1 MQKKNFC
8 PYCGAKLSGEV
19 RFCPQCGKKLEDD
32 SINNSEE
39 VSQEESIEENI
50 PEQHSSEEIVSDNTP
65 KKQNEGNEIPE
76 EFPDGLDE
84 NPSGI
89 KKSKTSVF
97 IKIIIGIVVAG
108 LLFGLGYKLFDV
120 VDNKKAQKQAETKKE
135 DTKKT
140 PEKESNSKKIGD
152 QTFHTNIKGIG
163 EAEFISNTPNTNESK
178 YADATFEIEKD
189 GKTYE
194 KLPGYEKNNIR
205 KDKVFQSVDAVS
217 FQDCNSDN
225 ADDIIIIN
233 SYKVNKNVKTESRI
247 YIQGSDQKFTLDKDL
262 STRVNENGSLATVA
276 DIVDYLKQE
285 ESNTAEISSKSEQK
299 NSGQE
304 ASSDE
309 WKQEESNTAEISFK
323 SEQKNSG
330 QEASSDEWK
339 QAYINWVNQRPDWT
353 YVLFDVNGDDI
364 PEIAAHSG
372 NMADGGAVGT
382 YANGKVQEIPIAR
395 GGLISV
401 QGQNVVDN
409 SDGHMGRYYD
419 YVYKIDDGRWVQI
432 GDGEYGD
439 DGDTTM
445 ETDKYGNST
454 IKFVYT
460 WNGEK
465 VSEDEYSANLK
476 KLIDVDLADDIG
488 YQEVSSS
495 EIISQIRNY
504 TNDNKIILK
513 QEDGK

>member
-8 PYCGAKLSGEV
+8 PYCGAKLSSEV

-32 SINNSEE
+32 NINNSEE
-39 VSQEESIEENI
+39 VSQEESIGENI

-135 DTKKT
+135 DTKKTPEKESNSKDTKKT

-247 YIQGSDQKFTLDKDL
+247 YIQGSDQKFTLDKEL

-285 ESNTAEISSKSEQK
+285 ESNTAEISS
-299 NSGQE
+299 
-304 ASSDE
+304 
-309 WKQEESNTAEISFK
+309 K

-409 SDGHMGRYYD
+409 SDGHVGRYYD
-419 YVYKIDDGRWVQI
+419 CVYKIDDGRWVQI

-439 DGDTTM
+439 NGDTTM

-476 KLIDVDLADDIG
+476 KLIDVDLADEIG

-495 EIISQIRNY
+495 EIISQIRKY

>member
-50 PEQHSSEEIVSDNTP
+50 PEQHSSGEIVSDNTP
-65 KKQNEGNEIPE
+65 KKKNEGNEITE

-89 KKSKTSVF
+89 KKSKTPVF

-120 VDNKKAQKQAETKKE
+120 ADNKKAQKQAETKKE

-163 EAEFISNTPNTNESK
+163 EVEFISNTPNTNESK

-233 SYKVNKNVKTESRI
+233 SYKENENVKTESRI

-262 STRVNENGSLATVA
+262 STRVNENGSLTTVA

-285 ESNTAEISSKSEQK
+285 EPNAAEKSSESRQVV
-299 NSGQE
+299 
-304 ASSDE
+304 SSDE
-309 WKQEESNTAEISFK
+309 WKQE
-323 SEQKNSG
+323 
-330 QEASSDEWK
+330 
-339 QAYINWVNQRPDWT
+339 YINWVNQRPDWT

-395 GGLISV
+395 YGLISV

-419 YVYKIDDGRWVQI
+419 YVYKIDDGKWVQI

-439 DGDTTM
+439 GGDATV
-445 ETDKYGNST
+445 ETDEYGNDT
-454 IKFVYT
+454 INFKYT
-460 WNGEK
+460 WNGEE
-465 VSEDEYSANLK
+465 VSEDEYSAKLK
-476 KLIDVDLADDIG
+476 KVIDVDLADEIG

-495 EIISQIRNY
+495 QIISQIQNY
-504 TNDNKIILK
+504 TNDNKTILK

>member
-8 PYCGAKLSGEV
+8 PYCGAKLSSEV

-89 KKSKTSVF
+89 KKSKTPVF

-140 PEKESNSKKIGD
+140 PEKESNSKKIGN

-163 EAEFISNTPNTNESK
+163 KAEFISNTPNTNESK

-233 SYKVNKNVKTESRI
+233 SYKENENVKIESRI

-304 ASSDE
+304 ASSD
-309 WKQEESNTAEISFK
+309 K
-323 SEQKNSG
+323 
-330 QEASSDEWK
+330 WK

-353 YVLFDVNGDDI
+353 YELFDVNGDDI

-419 YVYKIDDGRWVQI
+419 CVYKIDDGRWVQI

-439 DGDTTM
+439 DGDITM

-476 KLIDVDLADDIG
+476 KLIDVDLADEIG
-488 YQEVSSS
+488 YQEISSS

>member
-8 PYCGAKLSGEV
+8 PYCGAKLSSEV

-39 VSQEESIEENI
+39 VSQEESIGENI

-120 VDNKKAQKQAETKKE
+120 ADNKKAQKQAETKKE

-163 EAEFISNTPNTNESK
+163 EVEFISNTPNTNESK

-233 SYKVNKNVKTESRI
+233 SYKENENVKTESRI

-262 STRVNENGSLATVA
+262 STRVNENGSLTTVA

-285 ESNTAEISSKSEQK
+285 ESNTAEISS
-299 NSGQE
+299 
-304 ASSDE
+304 
-309 WKQEESNTAEISFK
+309 K

-409 SDGHMGRYYD
+409 SDGHVGRYYD

-476 KLIDVDLADDIG
+476 KLIDVDLADEIG

>member
-8 PYCGAKLSGEV
+8 PYCGAKLSSEV

-39 VSQEESIEENI
+39 VSQEESIGENI

-140 PEKESNSKKIGD
+140 PEKESNSKDTKKTPEKESNSKKIGD

-233 SYKVNKNVKTESRI
+233 SYKENENVKTESRI

-285 ESNTAEISSKSEQK
+285 ESNTAEISS
-299 NSGQE
+299 
-304 ASSDE
+304 
-309 WKQEESNTAEISFK
+309 K

-409 SDGHMGRYYD
+409 SDGHVGRYYD
-419 YVYKIDDGRWVQI
+419 CVYKIDDGRWVQI

-476 KLIDVDLADDIG
+476 KLIDVDLADEIG

>member
-8 PYCGAKLSGEV
+8 PYCGAKLSSEV

-39 VSQEESIEENI
+39 VSQEESIGENI

-84 NPSGI
+84 NPSEI
-89 KKSKTSVF
+89 KKSKTTVF

-135 DTKKT
+135 DTKKTPEKESNSKDTKKT

-309 WKQEESNTAEISFK
+309 WKQ
-323 SEQKNSG
+323 
-330 QEASSDEWK
+330 
-339 QAYINWVNQRPDWT
+339 AYINWVNQRPDWT

-395 GGLISV
+395 CGLISV

-419 YVYKIDDGRWVQI
+419 CVYKIDDGRWVQI

-476 KLIDVDLADDIG
+476 KLIDVDLADEIG

>member
-8 PYCGAKLSGEV
+8 PYCGAKLSSEV

-50 PEQHSSEEIVSDNTP
+50 PEQHSSGEIVSDNTP
-65 KKQNEGNEIPE
+65 KKQNEGNEITE

-84 NPSGI
+84 NPSEI
-89 KKSKTSVF
+89 KKSKTTVF

-163 EAEFISNTPNTNESK
+163 EVEFISNTPNTNESK
-178 YADATFEIEKD
+178 YADATFEIERD

-233 SYKVNKNVKTESRI
+233 SYKENENVKTESRI

-262 STRVNENGSLATVA
+262 STRVNENGSLTTVA

-299 NSGQE
+299 NS
-304 ASSDE
+304 A
-309 WKQEESNTAEISFK
+309 
-323 SEQKNSG
+323 

-353 YVLFDVNGDDI
+353 YVLIDVNGDDI
-364 PEIAAHSG
+364 PEIAAIG
-372 NMADGGAVGT
+372 TCMADGGAVGT

-395 GGLISV
+395 CGLISV

-445 ETDKYGNST
+445 ETDKYGKST

-476 KLIDVDLADDIG
+476 KLIDVDLADVIG
-488 YQEVSSS
+488 YQGLSSS

>member
-8 PYCGAKLSGEV
+8 PYCGAKLSSEV

-39 VSQEESIEENI
+39 VSQEESIGENI

-163 EAEFISNTPNTNESK
+163 EVEFISNTPNTNESK

-309 WKQEESNTAEISFK
+309 WKQ
-323 SEQKNSG
+323 
-330 QEASSDEWK
+330 
-339 QAYINWVNQRPDWT
+339 AYINWVNQRPDWT

-409 SDGHMGRYYD
+409 SDGHVGRYYD
-419 YVYKIDDGRWVQI
+419 CVYKIDDGRWVQI

-439 DGDTTM
+439 NGDTTM

-476 KLIDVDLADDIG
+476 KLIDVDLADEIG

-495 EIISQIRNY
+495 EIISQIRKY

>member
-8 PYCGAKLSGEV
+8 PYCGAKLSSEV

-39 VSQEESIEENI
+39 VSQEESIGENI

-65 KKQNEGNEIPE
+65 KKQNEGNEISE

-89 KKSKTSVF
+89 RKSKTPVF
-97 IKIIIGIVVAG
+97 IKSIIGIVVAG
-108 LLFGLGYKLFDV
+108 VLFGLGYKLFDV

-135 DTKKT
+135 NTKKI

-163 EAEFISNTPNTNESK
+163 EVEFISNTPNTNESK

-233 SYKVNKNVKTESRI
+233 SYKENENVKTESRI

-262 STRVNENGSLATVA
+262 STRVNENGSLTTVA

-285 ESNTAEISSKSEQK
+285 ESNTAEISS
-299 NSGQE
+299 
-304 ASSDE
+304 
-309 WKQEESNTAEISFK
+309 K

-409 SDGHMGRYYD
+409 SDGHVGRYYD

-476 KLIDVDLADDIG
+476 KLIDVDLADEIG

>member
-50 PEQHSSEEIVSDNTP
+50 PEQHSSGEIVSDNTP
-65 KKQNEGNEIPE
+65 KKKNEGNEITE
-76 EFPDGLDE
+76 EFQDGLDE

-89 KKSKTSVF
+89 KKSKTPVF

-120 VDNKKAQKQAETKKE
+120 ADNKKAQKQAETKKE

-163 EAEFISNTPNTNESK
+163 EVEFISNTPNTNESK

-233 SYKVNKNVKTESRI
+233 SYKENENVKTESRI

-262 STRVNENGSLATVA
+262 STRVNENGSLTTVA

-309 WKQEESNTAEISFK
+309 WKQ
-323 SEQKNSG
+323 
-330 QEASSDEWK
+330 
-339 QAYINWVNQRPDWT
+339 AYINWVNQRPDWT
-353 YVLFDVNGDDI
+353 YVLIDVNGDDI
-364 PEIAAHSG
+364 PEIAAIG
-372 NMADGGAVGT
+372 TCMADGGAVAT
-382 YANGKVQEIPIAR
+382 YANGEVQELQTYRAGIFYM
-395 GGLISV
+395 

-476 KLIDVDLADDIG
+476 KLIDVDLADEIG

>member
-50 PEQHSSEEIVSDNTP
+50 PEQHSSGEIVSDNTP
-65 KKQNEGNEIPE
+65 KKKNEGNEITE

-89 KKSKTSVF
+89 KKSKTPVF

-120 VDNKKAQKQAETKKE
+120 ADNKKAQKQAETKKE

-163 EAEFISNTPNTNESK
+163 EVEFISNTPNTNESK

-309 WKQEESNTAEISFK
+309 WKQ
-323 SEQKNSG
+323 
-330 QEASSDEWK
+330 
-339 QAYINWVNQRPDWT
+339 AYINWVNQRPDWT

-364 PEIAAHSG
+364 PEIAAIG
-372 NMADGGAVGT
+372 TCMADGGAVAT
-382 YANGKVQEIPIAR
+382 YANGEVQELQTYRAGIFYM
-395 GGLISV
+395 
-401 QGQNVVDN
+401 QGQNAIDN
-409 SDGHMGRYYD
+409 EDGNMGNYYD
-419 YVYKIDDGRWVQI
+419 RVFKIEDGKWVQI
-432 GDGEYGD
+432 GDGAYGD
-439 DGDTTM
+439 
-445 ETDKYGNST
+445 ES
-454 IKFVYT
+454 
-460 WNGEK
+460 
-465 VSEDEYSANLK
+465 
-476 KLIDVDLADDIG
+476 
-488 YQEVSSS
+488 
-495 EIISQIRNY
+495 
-504 TNDNKIILK
+504 
-513 QEDGK
+513 

>member
-8 PYCGAKLSGEV
+8 PYCGAKLSSEV

-39 VSQEESIEENI
+39 VSQEESIGENI

-65 KKQNEGNEIPE
+65 KKQNDGNEIPE

-309 WKQEESNTAEISFK
+309 WKQ
-323 SEQKNSG
+323 
-330 QEASSDEWK
+330 
-339 QAYINWVNQRPDWT
+339 AYINWVNQRPDWT

-476 KLIDVDLADDIG
+476 KMIDVDLADDIG

>member
-8 PYCGAKLSGEV
+8 PYCGAKLSSEV

-39 VSQEESIEENI
+39 VSQEESIGENI
-50 PEQHSSEEIVSDNTP
+50 PEQHSSGEIVSDNTP
-65 KKQNEGNEIPE
+65 KKQNEGNEITE

-84 NPSGI
+84 NPSEI
-89 KKSKTSVF
+89 KKSKTTVF

-135 DTKKT
+135 NTKKI

-163 EAEFISNTPNTNESK
+163 EVEFISNTPNTNESK

-233 SYKVNKNVKTESRI
+233 SYKENENVKTESRI

-309 WKQEESNTAEISFK
+309 WKE
-323 SEQKNSG
+323 
-330 QEASSDEWK
+330 
-339 QAYINWVNQRPDWT
+339 AYINWVNQRPDWT

-409 SDGHMGRYYD
+409 SDGHVGRYYD
-419 YVYKIDDGRWVQI
+419 CVYKIDDGRWVQI

-476 KLIDVDLADDIG
+476 KLIDVDLADEIG

>member
-8 PYCGAKLSGEV
+8 PYCGAKLSSEV

-50 PEQHSSEEIVSDNTP
+50 PEQHSSGEIVSDNTP
-65 KKQNEGNEIPE
+65 KKQNEGNEITE

-84 NPSGI
+84 NPSEI
-89 KKSKTSVF
+89 KKSKTTVF

-163 EAEFISNTPNTNESK
+163 EVEFISNTPNTNESK
-178 YADATFEIEKD
+178 YAEATFEIERD

-309 WKQEESNTAEISFK
+309 WKE
-323 SEQKNSG
+323 
-330 QEASSDEWK
+330 
-339 QAYINWVNQRPDWT
+339 AYINWVNQRPDWT

-476 KLIDVDLADDIG
+476 KLIDVDLADEIG

>member
-8 PYCGAKLSGEV
+8 PYCGAKLSSEV

-39 VSQEESIEENI
+39 VSQEESIGENI

-140 PEKESNSKKIGD
+140 PEKESNSKDTKKTPEKESNSKKIGD

-178 YADATFEIEKD
+178 YADATFEIERD

-233 SYKVNKNVKTESRI
+233 SYKENENVKIESRI

-309 WKQEESNTAEISFK
+309 WKE
-323 SEQKNSG
+323 
-330 QEASSDEWK
+330 
-339 QAYINWVNQRPDWT
+339 AYINWVNQRPDWT

-409 SDGHMGRYYD
+409 SDGHVGRYYD
-419 YVYKIDDGRWVQI
+419 CVYKIDDGRWVQI

-476 KLIDVDLADDIG
+476 KLIDVDLADEIG

>member
-8 PYCGAKLSGEV
+8 PYCGAKLSSEV

-39 VSQEESIEENI
+39 VSQEESIGENI

-65 KKQNEGNEIPE
+65 KKQNERNEITE

-89 KKSKTSVF
+89 KKSKTPVF

-140 PEKESNSKKIGD
+140 PEKESNSKDTKKTPEKESNSKKIGD

-163 EAEFISNTPNTNESK
+163 EVEFISNTPNTNESK

-233 SYKVNKNVKTESRI
+233 SYKENENVKIESRI

-262 STRVNENGSLATVA
+262 STRVNENGLLATVA

-285 ESNTAEISSKSEQK
+285 ESNTAEISS
-299 NSGQE
+299 
-304 ASSDE
+304 
-309 WKQEESNTAEISFK
+309 K

-409 SDGHMGRYYD
+409 SDGHVGRYYD
-419 YVYKIDDGRWVQI
+419 CVYKIDDGRWVQI

-476 KLIDVDLADDIG
+476 KLIDVDLADEIG

-504 TNDNKIILK
+504 TNDNKTILK

>member
-8 PYCGAKLSGEV
+8 PYCGAKLSSEV

-32 SINNSEE
+32 TINNSEE
-39 VSQEESIEENI
+39 VSQEESIGENI

-65 KKQNEGNEIPE
+65 KKQNEGNEISE

-89 KKSKTSVF
+89 KKSKTPVF
-97 IKIIIGIVVAG
+97 IKSIIGIVVAG
-108 LLFGLGYKLFDV
+108 VLFGLGYKLFDV

-135 DTKKT
+135 NTKKI

-163 EAEFISNTPNTNESK
+163 EVEFISNTPNTNESK

-233 SYKVNKNVKTESRI
+233 SYKENENVKTESRI

-309 WKQEESNTAEISFK
+309 WKE
-323 SEQKNSG
+323 
-330 QEASSDEWK
+330 
-339 QAYINWVNQRPDWT
+339 AYINWVNQRPDWT

-409 SDGHMGRYYD
+409 SDGHVGRYYD
-419 YVYKIDDGRWVQI
+419 CVYKIDDGRWVQI

-476 KLIDVDLADDIG
+476 KLIDVDLADEIG

>member
-135 DTKKT
+135 DTKKTPEKESNSKDTKKT

-309 WKQEESNTAEISFK
+309 WKQ
-323 SEQKNSG
+323 
-330 QEASSDEWK
+330 
-339 QAYINWVNQRPDWT
+339 AYINWVNQRPDWT

-409 SDGHMGRYYD
+409 SDGHVGRYYD
-419 YVYKIDDGRWVQI
+419 CVYKIDDGRWVQI

-439 DGDTTM
+439 NGDTTM

-476 KLIDVDLADDIG
+476 KLIDVDLADEIG

-495 EIISQIRNY
+495 EIISQIRKY

>member
-8 PYCGAKLSGEV
+8 PYCGAKLSSEV

-39 VSQEESIEENI
+39 VSQEESIGENI

-65 KKQNEGNEIPE
+65 KRQNEGNEIPE

-89 KKSKTSVF
+89 KKSKTPVF

-140 PEKESNSKKIGD
+140 QEKESNSKKIGD

-163 EAEFISNTPNTNESK
+163 EVEFISNTPNTNESK
-178 YADATFEIEKD
+178 YADATFEIERD

-233 SYKVNKNVKTESRI
+233 SYKENENVKIESRI

-285 ESNTAEISSKSEQK
+285 ESNTAEISS
-299 NSGQE
+299 
-304 ASSDE
+304 
-309 WKQEESNTAEISFK
+309 K

-395 GGLISV
+395 CGLISV

-476 KLIDVDLADDIG
+476 KLIDVDLADEIG

>member
-8 PYCGAKLSGEV
+8 PYCGAKLSSEV

-39 VSQEESIEENI
+39 VSQEESIGENI
-50 PEQHSSEEIVSDNTP
+50 PKQHSSEEIVSDNTP

-135 DTKKT
+135 DTKKTPEKESNSKDTKKT

-309 WKQEESNTAEISFK
+309 WKQ
-323 SEQKNSG
+323 
-330 QEASSDEWK
+330 
-339 QAYINWVNQRPDWT
+339 AYINWVNQRPDWT

-409 SDGHMGRYYD
+409 SDGHVGRYYD
-419 YVYKIDDGRWVQI
+419 CVYKIDDGRWVQI

-439 DGDTTM
+439 NGDTTM

-476 KLIDVDLADDIG
+476 KLIDVDLADEIG

-495 EIISQIRNY
+495 EIISQIRKY

>member
-8 PYCGAKLSGEV
+8 PYCGAKLSSEV

-39 VSQEESIEENI
+39 VSQEESIGENI

-65 KKQNEGNEIPE
+65 KKQNEGNEISE

-89 KKSKTSVF
+89 KKSKTPVF
-97 IKIIIGIVVAG
+97 IKSIIGVVVAG
-108 LLFGLGYKLFDV
+108 VLFGLGYKLFDV

-135 DTKKT
+135 NTKKI

-163 EAEFISNTPNTNESK
+163 EVEFISNTPNTNESK

-233 SYKVNKNVKTESRI
+233 SYKENENVKTESRI

-309 WKQEESNTAEISFK
+309 WKE
-323 SEQKNSG
+323 
-330 QEASSDEWK
+330 
-339 QAYINWVNQRPDWT
+339 AYINWVNQRPDWT

-409 SDGHMGRYYD
+409 SDGHVGRYYD
-419 YVYKIDDGRWVQI
+419 CVYKIDDGRWVQI

-476 KLIDVDLADDIG
+476 KLIDVDLADEIG

>member
-8 PYCGAKLSGEV
+8 PYCGAKLSSEV

-39 VSQEESIEENI
+39 VSQEESIGENI

-140 PEKESNSKKIGD
+140 PEKESNSKDTKKTPEKESNSKKIGD

-194 KLPGYEKNNIR
+194 KLPEYEKNNIR

-233 SYKVNKNVKTESRI
+233 SYKENENVKTESRI

-262 STRVNENGSLATVA
+262 STRVNENGSLTTVA

-285 ESNTAEISSKSEQK
+285 ESNTAEISS
-299 NSGQE
+299 
-304 ASSDE
+304 
-309 WKQEESNTAEISFK
+309 K

-395 GGLISV
+395 CGLISV

-439 DGDTTM
+439 NGDTTM

-476 KLIDVDLADDIG
+476 KLIDVDLADEIG

>member
-8 PYCGAKLSGEV
+8 PYCGAKLSSEV

-39 VSQEESIEENI
+39 VSQEESIGENI

-135 DTKKT
+135 DTKKTPEKESNSKDTKKT

-309 WKQEESNTAEISFK
+309 WKE
-323 SEQKNSG
+323 
-330 QEASSDEWK
+330 
-339 QAYINWVNQRPDWT
+339 AYINLLNQRPDWT

-409 SDGHMGRYYD
+409 SDGHVGRYYD
-419 YVYKIDDGRWVQI
+419 CVYKIDDGRWVQI

-476 KLIDVDLADDIG
+476 KLIDVDLADEIG

>member
-8 PYCGAKLSGEV
+8 PYCGAKLSSEV

-39 VSQEESIEENI
+39 VSQEESIGENI

-140 PEKESNSKKIGD
+140 PEKESNSKDTKKTPEKESNSKKIED

-309 WKQEESNTAEISFK
+309 WKE
-323 SEQKNSG
+323 
-330 QEASSDEWK
+330 
-339 QAYINWVNQRPDWT
+339 AYINWVNQRPDWT

-395 GGLISV
+395 CGLISV

-476 KLIDVDLADDIG
+476 KLIDVDLADEIG

-495 EIISQIRNY
+495 EIISQIRKY

>member
-8 PYCGAKLSGEV
+8 PYCGAKLSSEV

-32 SINNSEE
+32 NINNSEE
-39 VSQEESIEENI
+39 VSQEESIGENI

-89 KKSKTSVF
+89 KKSKTPVF

-163 EAEFISNTPNTNESK
+163 EVEFISNTPNTNESK

-233 SYKVNKNVKTESRI
+233 SYKENENVKIESRI

-309 WKQEESNTAEISFK
+309 WKQ
-323 SEQKNSG
+323 
-330 QEASSDEWK
+330 
-339 QAYINWVNQRPDWT
+339 AYINWVNQRPDWI

-409 SDGHMGRYYD
+409 SDGHVGRYYD

-476 KLIDVDLADDIG
+476 KLIDVDLADEIG

>member
-8 PYCGAKLSGEV
+8 PYCGAKLSSEV

-39 VSQEESIEENI
+39 VSQEESIGENI

-135 DTKKT
+135 DTKKTPEKESNSKDTKKT

-309 WKQEESNTAEISFK
+309 WKQ
-323 SEQKNSG
+323 
-330 QEASSDEWK
+330 
-339 QAYINWVNQRPDWT
+339 AYINWVNQRPDWT

-476 KLIDVDLADDIG
+476 KMIDVDLADDIG

-513 QEDGK
+513 QEDGE

>member
-8 PYCGAKLSGEV
+8 PYCGAKLSSEV

-39 VSQEESIEENI
+39 VSQEESIGENI
-50 PEQHSSEEIVSDNTP
+50 PEQHSSGEIVSDNTP
-65 KKQNEGNEIPE
+65 KKQNEGNEITE

-84 NPSGI
+84 NPSEI
-89 KKSKTSVF
+89 KKSKTTVF

-163 EAEFISNTPNTNESK
+163 EVEFISNTPNTNESK
-178 YADATFEIEKD
+178 YADATFEIERD

-233 SYKVNKNVKTESRI
+233 SYKENENVKTESRI

-262 STRVNENGSLATVA
+262 STRVNENGSLTTVA

-285 ESNTAEISSKSEQK
+285 ESNTAEISS
-299 NSGQE
+299 
-304 ASSDE
+304 
-309 WKQEESNTAEISFK
+309 K

-409 SDGHMGRYYD
+409 SDGHVGRYYD

-476 KLIDVDLADDIG
+476 KLIDVDLADEIG

>member
-8 PYCGAKLSGEV
+8 PYCGAKLSSEV

-39 VSQEESIEENI
+39 VSQEESIGENI

-65 KKQNEGNEIPE
+65 KKQNEGNEISE

-89 KKSKTSVF
+89 RKSKTPVF
-97 IKIIIGIVVAG
+97 IKSIIGIVVAG
-108 LLFGLGYKLFDV
+108 VLFGLGYKLFDV

-135 DTKKT
+135 NTKKI

-163 EAEFISNTPNTNESK
+163 EVEFISNTPNTNESK

-233 SYKVNKNVKTESRI
+233 SYKENENVKIESRI

-262 STRVNENGSLATVA
+262 STRVNENGLLATVA

-285 ESNTAEISSKSEQK
+285 ESNTAEISS
-299 NSGQE
+299 
-304 ASSDE
+304 
-309 WKQEESNTAEISFK
+309 K

-409 SDGHMGRYYD
+409 SDGHVGRYYD
-419 YVYKIDDGRWVQI
+419 CVYKIDDGRWVQI

-476 KLIDVDLADDIG
+476 KLIDVDLADEIG

>member
-8 PYCGAKLSGEV
+8 PYCGAKLSSEV

-39 VSQEESIEENI
+39 VSQEESIGENI

-135 DTKKT
+135 DTKKTPEKESNSKDTKKT

-309 WKQEESNTAEISFK
+309 WKQ
-323 SEQKNSG
+323 
-330 QEASSDEWK
+330 
-339 QAYINWVNQRPDWT
+339 AYINWVNQRPDWT

-409 SDGHMGRYYD
+409 SDGHVGRYYD
-419 YVYKIDDGRWVQI
+419 CVYKIDDGRWVQI

-476 KLIDVDLADDIG
+476 KLIDVDLADEIG

-495 EIISQIRNY
+495 EIISQIRKY

>member
-8 PYCGAKLSGEV
+8 PYCGAKLSSEV

-39 VSQEESIEENI
+39 VSQEDSIGENI

-140 PEKESNSKKIGD
+140 PEKESNSKDTKKTPEKESNSKKIGD

-194 KLPGYEKNNIR
+194 KLPEYEKNNIR

-233 SYKVNKNVKTESRI
+233 SYKENENVKTESRI

-262 STRVNENGSLATVA
+262 STRVNENGSLTTVA

-285 ESNTAEISSKSEQK
+285 ESNTAEISS
-299 NSGQE
+299 
-304 ASSDE
+304 
-309 WKQEESNTAEISFK
+309 K

-395 GGLISV
+395 CGLISV

-476 KLIDVDLADDIG
+476 KLIDVDLADEIG

>member
-8 PYCGAKLSGEV
+8 PYCGAKLSSEV

-39 VSQEESIEENI
+39 VSQEESIGENI
-50 PEQHSSEEIVSDNTP
+50 PEQHSLEEIVSDNTP
-65 KKQNEGNEIPE
+65 KKQNEGNEISE

-89 KKSKTSVF
+89 KKSKTPVF
-97 IKIIIGIVVAG
+97 IKSIIGIVVAG

-135 DTKKT
+135 DTKKI

-163 EAEFISNTPNTNESK
+163 EVEFISNTPNTNESK

-233 SYKVNKNVKTESRI
+233 SYKENENVKTESRI

-262 STRVNENGSLATVA
+262 STRVNENGSLTTVA

-309 WKQEESNTAEISFK
+309 WKE
-323 SEQKNSG
+323 
-330 QEASSDEWK
+330 
-339 QAYINWVNQRPDWT
+339 AYINWVNQRPDWT

-395 GGLISV
+395 CGLISV

-419 YVYKIDDGRWVQI
+419 CVYKIDDGRWVQI

-476 KLIDVDLADDIG
+476 KLIDVDLADEIG

>member
-8 PYCGAKLSGEV
+8 PYCGAKLSSEV

-39 VSQEESIEENI
+39 VSQEESIGENI

-65 KKQNEGNEIPE
+65 KKQNEGNEISE
-76 EFPDGLDE
+76 EFPEGLDE

-89 KKSKTSVF
+89 KKSKTPVF
-97 IKIIIGIVVAG
+97 IKSIIGIVVAG

-135 DTKKT
+135 DTKKI

-163 EAEFISNTPNTNESK
+163 EVEFISNTPNTNESK
-178 YADATFEIEKD
+178 YADATFEIERD

-233 SYKVNKNVKTESRI
+233 SYKENENVKIESRI

-285 ESNTAEISSKSEQK
+285 ESNTAEISS
-299 NSGQE
+299 
-304 ASSDE
+304 
-309 WKQEESNTAEISFK
+309 K

-419 YVYKIDDGRWVQI
+419 CVYKIDDGRWVQI

-439 DGDTTM
+439 DGDITM

-476 KLIDVDLADDIG
+476 KLIDVDLADEIG
-488 YQEVSSS
+488 YQEISSS

>member
-8 PYCGAKLSGEV
+8 PYCGAKLSSEV

-39 VSQEESIEENI
+39 VSQEESIGENI

-65 KKQNEGNEIPE
+65 KKQNEGNEISE

-89 KKSKTSVF
+89 KKSKTPVF
-97 IKIIIGIVVAG
+97 IKSIIGIVVAG
-108 LLFGLGYKLFDV
+108 VLFGLGYKLFDV

-135 DTKKT
+135 NTKKI

-163 EAEFISNTPNTNESK
+163 EVEFISNTPNTNESK

-233 SYKVNKNVKTESRI
+233 SYKENENVKTESRI

-309 WKQEESNTAEISFK
+309 WKE
-323 SEQKNSG
+323 
-330 QEASSDEWK
+330 
-339 QAYINWVNQRPDWT
+339 AYINWVNQRPDWT

-409 SDGHMGRYYD
+409 SDGHVGRYYD
-419 YVYKIDDGRWVQI
+419 CVYKIDDGRWVQI

-476 KLIDVDLADDIG
+476 KLIDVDLADEIG

-495 EIISQIRNY
+495 EIISQMRNY

>member
-8 PYCGAKLSGEV
+8 PYCGAKLGSEV

-50 PEQHSSEEIVSDNTP
+50 PEQHSSGEIVSDNTP
-65 KKQNEGNEIPE
+65 KKQNEGNEITE

-84 NPSGI
+84 NPSEI
-89 KKSKTSVF
+89 KKSKTTVF

-163 EAEFISNTPNTNESK
+163 EVEFISNTPNTNESK
-178 YADATFEIEKD
+178 YADATFEIVRD

-233 SYKVNKNVKTESRI
+233 SYKENENVKTESRI

-262 STRVNENGSLATVA
+262 STRVNENGSLTTVA

-285 ESNTAEISSKSEQK
+285 EPNAAEKSSESRQVV
-299 NSGQE
+299 
-304 ASSDE
+304 SSDE
-309 WKQEESNTAEISFK
+309 WKQE
-323 SEQKNSG
+323 
-330 QEASSDEWK
+330 
-339 QAYINWVNQRPDWT
+339 YINWVNQRPDWT

-395 GGLISV
+395 CGLISV

-419 YVYKIDDGRWVQI
+419 CVYKIDDGRWVQI

-476 KLIDVDLADDIG
+476 KLIDVDLADEIG

>member
-8 PYCGAKLSGEV
+8 PYCGAKLSSEV

-39 VSQEESIEENI
+39 VSQEESIGENI

-140 PEKESNSKKIGD
+140 PEKESNSKDTKKTPEKESNSKKIGD

-194 KLPGYEKNNIR
+194 KLPEYEKNNIR

-309 WKQEESNTAEISFK
+309 WKQ
-323 SEQKNSG
+323 
-330 QEASSDEWK
+330 
-339 QAYINWVNQRPDWT
+339 AYINWVNQRPDWT
-353 YVLFDVNGDDI
+353 YELFDVNGDDI

-395 GGLISV
+395 CGLISV

-419 YVYKIDDGRWVQI
+419 CVYKIDDGRWVQI

-476 KLIDVDLADDIG
+476 KLIDVDLADEIG
-488 YQEVSSS
+488 YQEISSS

>member
-8 PYCGAKLSGEV
+8 PYCGAKLSSEV

-39 VSQEESIEENI
+39 VSQEESIGENI

-65 KKQNEGNEIPE
+65 KKQNERNEITE

-89 KKSKTSVF
+89 KKSKTPVF

-120 VDNKKAQKQAETKKE
+120 ADNKKAQKQAETKKE

-163 EAEFISNTPNTNESK
+163 EVEFISNTPNTNESK

-309 WKQEESNTAEISFK
+309 WKQ
-323 SEQKNSG
+323 
-330 QEASSDEWK
+330 
-339 QAYINWVNQRPDWT
+339 AYINWVNQRPDWT
-353 YVLFDVNGDDI
+353 YELFDVNGDDI
-364 PEIAAHSG
+364 PEIAAIG
-372 NMADGGAVGT
+372 TCMADGGAVGT

-395 GGLISV
+395 CGLISV

-445 ETDKYGNST
+445 ETDKYGKST

-476 KLIDVDLADDIG
+476 KLIDVDLADVIG
-488 YQEVSSS
+488 YQGLSSS

>member
-8 PYCGAKLSGEV
+8 PYCGAKLSSEV

-39 VSQEESIEENI
+39 VSQEESIGENI
-50 PEQHSSEEIVSDNTP
+50 PEQHSSKEIVSDNTP
-65 KKQNEGNEIPE
+65 KKQNEGNEITE

-84 NPSGI
+84 NPSEI
-89 KKSKTSVF
+89 KKSKTTVF

-163 EAEFISNTPNTNESK
+163 EVEFISNTPNTNESK
-178 YADATFEIEKD
+178 YADATFEIERD

-233 SYKVNKNVKTESRI
+233 SYKENENVKIESRI

-285 ESNTAEISSKSEQK
+285 ESNTAEISS
-299 NSGQE
+299 
-304 ASSDE
+304 
-309 WKQEESNTAEISFK
+309 K

-395 GGLISV
+395 CGLISV

-439 DGDTTM
+439 DKDTTM

-476 KLIDVDLADDIG
+476 KLIDVDLADEIG

>member
-8 PYCGAKLSGEV
+8 PYCGAKLSSEV

-39 VSQEESIEENI
+39 VSQEESIGENI
-50 PEQHSSEEIVSDNTP
+50 PEQHSLEEIVSDNTP
-65 KKQNEGNEIPE
+65 KKQNEGNEISE

-89 KKSKTSVF
+89 RKSKTPVF
-97 IKIIIGIVVAG
+97 IKSIIGIVVAG
-108 LLFGLGYKLFDV
+108 VLFGLGYKLFDV

-135 DTKKT
+135 NTKKT

-163 EAEFISNTPNTNESK
+163 EVEFISNTPNTNESK
-178 YADATFEIEKD
+178 YADATFEIERD

-299 NSGQE
+299 NS
-304 ASSDE
+304 A
-309 WKQEESNTAEISFK
+309 
-323 SEQKNSG
+323 

-353 YVLFDVNGDDI
+353 YVLIDVNGDDI
-364 PEIAAHSG
+364 PEIAAIG
-372 NMADGGAVGT
+372 TCMADGGAVGT

-395 GGLISV
+395 CGLISV

-445 ETDKYGNST
+445 ETDKYGKST

-476 KLIDVDLADDIG
+476 KLIDVDLADVIG
-488 YQEVSSS
+488 YQGLSSS

>member
-8 PYCGAKLSGEV
+8 PYCGAKLSSEV

-39 VSQEESIEENI
+39 VSQEESIGENI

-65 KKQNEGNEIPE
+65 KKQNEGNEISE

-89 KKSKTSVF
+89 RKSKTPVF
-97 IKIIIGIVVAG
+97 IKSIIGIVVAG
-108 LLFGLGYKLFDV
+108 VLFGLGYKLFDV

-135 DTKKT
+135 NTKKI

-163 EAEFISNTPNTNESK
+163 EVEFISNTPNTNESK

-233 SYKVNKNVKTESRI
+233 SYKENENVKTESRI

-262 STRVNENGSLATVA
+262 STRVNENGSLTTVA

-285 ESNTAEISSKSEQK
+285 EPNAAEKSSESRQVV
-299 NSGQE
+299 
-304 ASSDE
+304 SSDE
-309 WKQEESNTAEISFK
+309 WKQE
-323 SEQKNSG
+323 
-330 QEASSDEWK
+330 
-339 QAYINWVNQRPDWT
+339 YINWVNQRPDWT

-382 YANGKVQEIPIAR
+382 YANGKVQEIPIVR
-395 GGLISV
+395 YGLISV

-419 YVYKIDDGRWVQI
+419 YVYKIDDGKWVQI

-439 DGDTTM
+439 GGDATV
-445 ETDKYGNST
+445 ETDEYGNDT
-454 IKFVYT
+454 INFKYT
-460 WNGEK
+460 WNGEE
-465 VSEDEYSANLK
+465 VSEDEYSAKLK
-476 KLIDVDLADDIG
+476 KVIDVDLADEIG

-495 EIISQIRNY
+495 QIISQIQNY
-504 TNDNKIILK
+504 TNDNKTILK